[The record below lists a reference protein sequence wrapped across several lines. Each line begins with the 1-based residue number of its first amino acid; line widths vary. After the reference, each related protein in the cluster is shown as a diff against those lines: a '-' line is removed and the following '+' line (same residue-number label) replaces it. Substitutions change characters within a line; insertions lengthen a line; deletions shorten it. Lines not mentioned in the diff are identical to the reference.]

1 MKTQSVIFIYF
12 MFLLVFWPLRW
23 KQLLFPV
30 DKIKISKIY
39 LLIPVRT
46 TVCKKIF
53 KQNYIYDY
61 GKKLINL
68 VECK

>member
-46 TVCKKIF
+46 TVCKKYLNKIIF
-53 KQNYIYDY
+53 MIMAKN
-61 GKKLINL
+61 
-68 VECK
+68 